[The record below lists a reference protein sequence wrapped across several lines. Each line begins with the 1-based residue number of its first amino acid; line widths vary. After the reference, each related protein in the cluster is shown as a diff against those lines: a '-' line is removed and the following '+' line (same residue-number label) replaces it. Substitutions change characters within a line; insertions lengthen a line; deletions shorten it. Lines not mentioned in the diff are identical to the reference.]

1 MHMSIEVLGPLG
13 LIHLILI
20 VYAIVKIVQSR
31 AGTGSKVLW
40 IVVILLLPVLGLI
53 LWFIFGPGD

>member
-1 MHMSIEVLGPLG
+1 MNMNIEVLGPLG
-13 LIHLILI
+13 LIHLVLM

-31 AGTGSKVLW
+31 AGTGSKVIW

>member
-1 MHMSIEVLGPLG
+1 MNIEVLGPLG
-13 LIHLILI
+13 LIHLVLM

-31 AGTGSKVLW
+31 AGTGRKVIW

-53 LWFIFGPGD
+53 LWFIFGPSR